1 MENPK
6 IKIIREFKEYAYYN
20 PLNVFKELKKTG
32 TNINIFGNQVAICIS
47 EEDISFYIWFGIVGD
62 IFNTKK
68 IDVETIPFN
77 HSIILKT
84 KEETTYTIYFQSYLN
99 RFFMLLS
106 SSKRSKESQSLLED
120 MYGDDIFHIYGI
132 WEVKLSK
139 EFEQELFYSED

>member
-1 MENPK
+1 M
-6 IKIIREFKEYAYYN
+6 
-20 PLNVFKELKKTG
+20 NVFKGLKKTG

-99 RFFMLLS
+99 RFLYCCHPP
-106 SSKRSKESQSLLED
+106 K
-120 MYGDDIFHIYGI
+120 
-132 WEVKLSK
+132 EVKNPK
-139 EFEQELFYSED
+139 VY